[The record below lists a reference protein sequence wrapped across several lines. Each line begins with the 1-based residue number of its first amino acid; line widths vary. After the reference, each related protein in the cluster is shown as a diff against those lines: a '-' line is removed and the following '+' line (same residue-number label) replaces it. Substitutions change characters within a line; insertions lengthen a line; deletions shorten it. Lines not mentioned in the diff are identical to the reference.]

1 MNMILAVLAILVKIL
16 CEVCIICALKP
27 ALVGALPFLTNFGIG
42 EIFAIVVIIRVMQGD
57 FFFLKIEDVLE
68 DEHRG

>member
-16 CEVCIICALKP
+16 CEVGVICVLKP
-27 ALVGALPFLTNFGIG
+27 TLVNALPFLTNFGIG
-42 EIFAIVVIIRVMQGD
+42 EIFALIVIIRVMQGD
-57 FFFLKIEDVLE
+57 FFFLRIEDVLE